1 MKFIKY
7 GITVSLLRE
16 CDLELV
22 RNWRNDPVVV
32 QNYEFR
38 EYITPEMQREWFRRI
53 NNINNLYTVFEYRGE
68 KVGVINLKDIDW
80 ESREFEGG
88 IFIADPK
95 FHKTALPAILS
106 YMTTEIQFFLFGWE
120 RGYARVLKENVS
132 TRKFIEGLGYELCPG
147 QEEVNNQRFFITREN
162 FYRKTAKL
170 KKAILLMEKDASTRY
185 IVEKED
191 YDNPVVL
198 QWEAIVLKNM
208 PPARVE
214 ETAEGR
220 VYDFS

>member
-1 MKFIKY
+1 MKAIKY
-7 GITVSLLRE
+7 GITVTLLKE
-16 CDLELV
+16 NDLELV
-22 RNWRNDPVVV
+22 RNWRNNPLVV

-38 EYITPEMQREWFRRI
+38 DYITAEMQKEWFSTI
-53 NNINNLYTVFEYRGE
+53 NNIHNLYTIFEYRGE
-68 KVGVINLKDIDW
+68 KVGVINLKNIDW
-80 ESREFEGG
+80 EKREFEGG

-120 RGYARVLKENVS
+120 RGYARVLREN
-132 TRKFIEGLGYELCPG
+132 TATQKFIAGLGYELCPG
-147 QEEVNNQRFFITREN
+147 QEEENNQRWFVTREH

-170 KKAILLMEKDASTRY
+170 KKAILLMEQDPAMRF

-191 YDNPVVL
+191 FNNPVVL
-198 QWEAIVLKNM
+198 QWEEVVRKNLT
-208 PPARVE
+208 PDRVE

-220 VYDFS
+220 VYFFS